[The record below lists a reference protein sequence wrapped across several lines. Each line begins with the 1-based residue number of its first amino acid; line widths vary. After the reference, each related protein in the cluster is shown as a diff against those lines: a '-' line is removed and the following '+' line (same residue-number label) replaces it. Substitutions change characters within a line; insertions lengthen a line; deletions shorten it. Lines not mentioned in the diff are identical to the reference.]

1 MDECSVAR
9 GPGCATDGPAPE
21 AEAGSPDG
29 AAAGRAAAERVSRL
43 LSGPSGLG
51 TSAARILDALRTV
64 PPPTDAPA
72 PPPLDAPEAPAAQE
86 PDVLEPDPPAPD
98 APDIAEPDAAEP
110 GVPDLGAHEPPE
122 PDAAL
127 PVLPTPLP
135 SPTRKGGHFSPG
147 YAERPWGDGSFPP
160 LYCPLTARIDDDLAL
175 VVNDRL
181 VEWADEVGIYADQL
195 DKFRNTGF
203 GRLAVLAH
211 PETDDVD
218 PLLLAAKMNAA
229 WWACDDYYADESDLG
244 ATPTELPP
252 RLALV
257 MSAMDPPPDAGK
269 YTVQVEGAVESD
281 PVLRALRSATAHL
294 KRHAG
299 PSQVMRILNTTFQ
312 MYVSWT
318 AYAAWRHLG
327 ELPPVWRYL
336 AARQHDSFYTSM
348 TLIDVVGG
356 YQLDANLFY
365 EPRVHRAVMQAGT
378 ASVIVNDLHSVEREA
393 ADDLPD
399 CNVVL
404 LIAEEEGCPLEEA
417 VRTAVAMHNDFV
429 RGFEDSQ
436 RELASVP
443 SAELQRF
450 LLGVQSW
457 MGGCLEWHGASDRYK

>member
-1 MDECSVAR
+1 MDDCSVAR
-9 GPGCATDGPAPE
+9 RPGRGTDGPAPE
-21 AEAGSPDG
+21 AGAEAEPGPDTPPDAAPVAG
-29 AAAGRAAAERVSRL
+29 ADRAAAERVSRL

-64 PPPTDAPA
+64 PPATDAPSPDT
-72 PPPLDAPEAPAAQE
+72 PPPDTPVDGAPAPAA
-86 PDVLEPDPPAPD
+86 PDTNAPDTNTPAPG
-98 APDIAEPDAAEP
+98 APAPGAA
-110 GVPDLGAHEPPE
+110 
-122 PDAAL
+122 DAAL
-127 PVLPTPLP
+127 PVLPTLLP

-147 YAERPWGDGSFPP
+147 YAERAWGDGSFPP

-195 DKFRNTGF
+195 GKFRDTGF

-244 ATPTELPP
+244 AIPTELPP

-269 YTVQVEGAVESD
+269 YTVQVEEAVRSD
-281 PVLRALRSATAHL
+281 PVLVALRSATGHL

-299 PSQVMRILNTTFQ
+299 PSQLMRVLNTTFQ

-327 ELPPVWRYL
+327 QLPPVWRYL

-348 TLIDVVGG
+348 TLIDIVGG

-404 LIAEEEGCPLEEA
+404 LIAEEEGCSVEEA
-417 VRTAVAMHNDFV
+417 VRAAVAMHNDFV

-436 RELASVP
+436 RKLASVP

-457 MGGCLEWHGASDRYK
+457 MAGCLEWHGASDRYK

>member
-21 AEAGSPDG
+21 AGDG
-29 AAAGRAAAERVSRL
+29 PGDAARRAAAERVNRL

-64 PPPTDAPA
+64 PSPADAP
-72 PPPLDAPEAPAAQE
+72 PDGHPDAHE
-86 PDVLEPDPPAPD
+86 PPAPD
-98 APDIAEPDAAEP
+98 PAAA
-110 GVPDLGAHEPPE
+110 V
-122 PDAAL
+122 

-135 SPTRKGGHFSPG
+135 SPTRVGGHFSPG

-160 LYCPLTARIDDDLAL
+160 LYCPLTARIDDNLAL

-181 VEWADEVGIYADQL
+181 VEWAAEVGIYAGRL

-203 GRLAVLAH
+203 GRLAVLGH

-218 PLLLAAKMNAA
+218 ALLLAAKMNAA

-257 MSAMDPPPDAGK
+257 MSAMDPPPDAGR
-269 YTVQVEGAVESD
+269 YTAQVEEAVRSD
-281 PVLRALRSATAHL
+281 PVLVALRSATGHL

-299 PSQVMRILNTTFQ
+299 PSQVMRVLNTTFQ

-348 TLIDVVGG
+348 TLVDVVGG

-417 VRTAVAMHNDFV
+417 VRAAVAMHNDFV

-457 MGGCLEWHGASDRYK
+457 MAGCLEWHGASDRYT

>member
-9 GPGCATDGPAPE
+9 GPGCGTDAPAPE
-21 AEAGSPDG
+21 AEAGEGPEAG
-29 AAAGRAAAERVSRL
+29 AGAGAGRAAAQRVSRL

-51 TSAARILDALRTV
+51 TSAARILDALRAV
-64 PPPTDAPA
+64 PPA
-72 PPPLDAPEAPAAQE
+72 PLDGTATPAVRE
-86 PDVLEPDPPAPD
+86 PDVQQPD
-98 APDIAEPDAAEP
+98 AHEPRAPGPEAA
-110 GVPDLGAHEPPE
+110 VPDLPA
-122 PDAAL
+122 
-127 PVLPTPLP
+127 VLPALLP
-135 SPTRKGGHFSPG
+135 SATRKGGHFSPG
-147 YAERPWGDGSFPP
+147 YAEREWGDGSYPP

-181 VEWADEVGIYADQL
+181 VEWAGEVGIYADQL
-195 DKFRNTGF
+195 DAFRDTGF

-257 MSAMDPPPDAGK
+257 MSAMDPPPDAGR
-269 YTVQVEGAVESD
+269 YTAQVEEAVRSD
-281 PVLRALRSATAHL
+281 PVLVALRSATGHL

-327 ELPPVWRYL
+327 ERPPVWRYL

-436 RELASVP
+436 RELSSVP

-457 MGGCLEWHGASDRYK
+457 MAGCLEWHGASDRYK

>member
-1 MDECSVAR
+1 MDERSAAR
-9 GPGCATDGPAPE
+9 GPGCGTDGPARGTG
-21 AEAGSPDG
+21 AGAGTRTATADG
-29 AAAGRAAAERVSRL
+29 GAAAERVRRL
-43 LSGPSGLG
+43 LSGPTGPG
-51 TSAARILDALRTV
+51 TSAARLLDALRTV
-64 PPPTDAPA
+64 PP
-72 PPPLDAPEAPAAQE
+72 APAA
-86 PDVLEPDPPAPD
+86 PPAPLD
-98 APDIAEPDAAEP
+98 GAEAPSVREPDAEAPDAHDPQDVQDPQDDCAAEP
-110 GVPDLGAHEPPE
+110 E
-122 PDAAL
+122 AAV

-147 YAERPWGDGSFPP
+147 YAEREWGDGSYPP

-181 VEWADEVGIYADQL
+181 VEWAGEVGIYADQL

-229 WWACDDYYADESDLG
+229 WWACDDYYADETDLG
-244 ATPTELPP
+244 AVPTELPP

-269 YTVQVEGAVESD
+269 YTAQVEEAVESD
-281 PVLRALRSATAHL
+281 PVLRALRSATGHL

-404 LIAEEEGCPLEEA
+404 LIAEEEGCALEEA
-417 VRTAVAMHNDFV
+417 VRAAVAMHNDFV

-436 RELASVP
+436 RELASLP